1 VEYRS
6 LFSSFIKE
14 YHIVTNY
21 ATQIGLEL
29 AFSHAKIEVPLYH
42 TDMRLALFILQQR
55 EVFGG

>member
-1 VEYRS
+1 M
-6 LFSSFIKE
+6 FIKE

-29 AFSHAKIEVPLYH
+29 AFSHAKIEVPPYH
-42 TDMRLALFILQQR
+42 TDMRLALSILQQR